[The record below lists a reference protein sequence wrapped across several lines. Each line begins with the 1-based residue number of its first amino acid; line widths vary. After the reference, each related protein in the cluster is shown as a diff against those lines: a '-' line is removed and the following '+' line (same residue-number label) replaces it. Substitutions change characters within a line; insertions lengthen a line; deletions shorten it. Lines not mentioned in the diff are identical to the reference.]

1 MNWLEEL
8 WRRLVFL
15 LRRKRNEDDLAEEMR
30 LHLDLRAAE
39 RTGRGAAPREAEAEA
54 RRKFGNVTQLQEIGR
69 EVWGWTWL
77 DSLVQDVRYGMR
89 TLAANPGFTLIAVL
103 SLALGIGANT
113 AIFSIVNA
121 VMLRSLPVE
130 DPHRLVEVRGMF
142 TNPIWEQIRDHH
154 RGFSGVLAYSPD
166 RFDLAEGGES
176 HFAESIW
183 VSGDF
188 FHVLGVPPLRGRV
201 FTDEDDRHGGGKFG
215 PVAVISYSF
224 WQSQFGGDAGIVGKT
239 VRLNRQQF
247 EIVGVTPAWFTGL
260 DVDRGYEVAIP
271 IGCEPIL
278 HTDMSALDHRS
289 WWWLR
294 ILGRLAPV
302 TTVQQ
307 AEAQL
312 NSLAP
317 EIHKATVPGNW
328 EQRDQEEYLR
338 RSFELRPAA
347 TGFSNTGSQYRE
359 ALFTLMA
366 LVGLVLLIACANI
379 ANLLLARAAAR
390 QREISVRLA
399 IGAGRRRVI
408 RQLLT
413 ESLLLSLLGAAGGL
427 LLARWGSGLI
437 VGLLSTSKS
446 RLELDVSAD
455 LRVLVFTSGLTIVT
469 GILFGLAPAFRATR
483 VATNQILK
491 ENARGSATGS
501 SRFGLGNAMVAG
513 QVALSLVLLV
523 AAGLFLGTMR
533 NLVTVSAGF
542 NQHNLLLVRANTLEN
557 FPEAQRN
564 GLFQAILDRIR
575 RLPGVTAA
583 ASSAYTP
590 ISHRG
595 RNQFVYPE
603 GYQPKSRIETLTWL
617 NRVSPG
623 YFRTM
628 GTPLVMGRNFTE
640 RDTLSSRKAMI
651 INERAARQFFGTSS
665 PIGKTIGLDVI
676 GKPGTKVTY
685 EVIGVVKDTK
695 YLDINEET
703 KYTGFFAM
711 AQEPEPRP
719 EMNFEVRSAGAVEGL
734 IPSVRS
740 AIADV
745 NREVSL
751 EFGTL
756 ETQIKDSLL
765 QQRILAMLS
774 SFFGALALLLAMIG
788 LYGVTSYA
796 VARRQGEIGIRM
808 ALGAQKGSVIR
819 LVLRDVAVVLAAGA
833 ALGIAAALAAG
844 RLVTSL
850 QYGVKP
856 ADPATL
862 AAAAFVLA
870 TTAAIAGYLPA
881 RRASRL
887 DPMAA
892 LREE

>member
-1 MNWLEEL
+1 MNWLEEV
-8 WRRLVFL
+8 WRRLVFR
-15 LRRKRNEDDLAEEMR
+15 LRRKRNEDDLAEEIH

-39 RTGRGAAPREAEAEA
+39 RTGRGVAPREAEAEA

-77 DSLVQDVRYGMR
+77 DSLVQDLRYGMR
-89 TLAANPGFTLIAVL
+89 TLTANPGFTLIVVL

-130 DPHRLVEVRGMF
+130 DPHRLAEVRGIF
-142 TNPIWEQIRDHH
+142 TNPIWEQIRDHQ
-154 RGFSGVLAYSPD
+154 RGFSGALAYSTD

-183 VSGDF
+183 VSGGF
-188 FHVLGVPPLRGRV
+188 FRVLGVPPFRGRV
-201 FTDEDDRHGGGKFG
+201 ITNEDDLHGGGKFG

-224 WQSQFGGDAGIVGKT
+224 WQSHFGGDASIIGKT
-239 VRLNRQQF
+239 IRLNRRQF

-278 HTDMSALDHRS
+278 HTDMSFLDNRS
-289 WWWLR
+289 VWWLQ

-302 TTVQQ
+302 TTMQQ

-317 EIHKATVPGNW
+317 EIYKATVPGNW
-328 EQRDQEEYLR
+328 EQRDQKEYLL

-347 TGFSNTGSQYRE
+347 TGFSNTGSHYRD

-379 ANLLLARAAAR
+379 ANLLFARAAAR

-399 IGAGRRRVI
+399 IGASRGRVI

-413 ESLLLSLLGAAGGL
+413 ESLLLSLFGSAAGL
-427 LLARWGSGLI
+427 LLARWGSGLM

-455 LRVLVFTSGLTIVT
+455 LRVLLFTSGLAIVT
-469 GILFGLAPAFRATR
+469 GIIFGLAPAVRATR
-483 VATNQILK
+483 VAANQILK
-491 ENARGSATGS
+491 ENARGSAGGS
-501 SRFGLGNAMVAG
+501 SRFGFGKALVAG

-533 NLVTVSAGF
+533 NLLTVSAGF

-557 FPEAQRN
+557 FPKAQRN
-564 GLFQAILDRIR
+564 ALFQAILDRIR
-575 RLPGVTAA
+575 RLPGVTTA
-583 ASSAYTP
+583 ASSAFTP
-590 ISHRG
+590 ISHIG
-595 RNQFVYPE
+595 WNGIVYPE
-603 GYQPKSRIETLTWL
+603 GYQPKSRKETLTYL

-623 YFRTM
+623 YFSTM
-628 GTPLVMGRNFTE
+628 GTPLLMGRDFTE
-640 RDTLSSRKAMI
+640 RDTLSSPKAMI
-651 INERAARQFFGTSS
+651 INERAARQFFGTTG
-665 PIGKTIGLDVI
+665 PMRKTIGLDVI

-711 AQEPEPRP
+711 AQEPEPWSA
-719 EMNFEVRSAGAVEGL
+719 MNFEVRSAGAVEGL
-734 IPSVRS
+734 IPGVRS

-745 NREVSL
+745 NPEVSL

-765 QQRILAMLS
+765 QPRIVAMLS

-788 LYGVTSYA
+788 LYGVTSYT

-808 ALGAQKGSVIR
+808 ALGAQKGSVIW
-819 LVLRDVAVVLAAGA
+819 LVLRDVAVVLAGGVT
-833 ALGIAAALAAG
+833 LGIAAALAAG

-850 QYGVKP
+850 LYGVKP
-856 ADPATL
+856 TDPATL
-862 AAAAFVLA
+862 AAAALVLA

-881 RRASRL
+881 CRASRR